1 MQDSEKTKRFAR
13 KLLELSM
20 EGDCVSAERVDA
32 VLESLRTRN
41 PRHTKPVLKKYL
53 FYITREINRSVAK
66 IELAGE
72 PTPESLKA
80 VTDLLGRQYDRKI
93 EIICEENLDLIAGMK
108 IRIADDVWDEDIATH
123 LENLKYN

>member
-1 MQDSEKTKRFAR
+1 MQNSEKTKRYAR

-20 EGDCVSAERVDA
+20 EGDRVIEERVDA

-41 PRHTKPVLKKYL
+41 PRHAKPILKKYL

-66 IELAGE
+66 VELAGD
-72 PTPESLKA
+72 PTKEGLKA
-80 VTDLLGRQYDRKI
+80 VTDLLVRQYDRKI
-93 EIICEENLDLIAGMK
+93 EIICEDNLELIAGMK

-123 LENLKYN
+123 LDNLKYN